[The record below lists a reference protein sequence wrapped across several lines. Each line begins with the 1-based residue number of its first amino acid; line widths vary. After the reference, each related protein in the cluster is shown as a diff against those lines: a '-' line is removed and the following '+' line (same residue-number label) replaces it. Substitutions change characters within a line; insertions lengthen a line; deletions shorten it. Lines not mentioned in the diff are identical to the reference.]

1 MSSLHPIQEE
11 QRRNDEEIEDE
22 DEFDDE
28 DDDLKFSQV
37 VVLRSK
43 QFSVRFLKGF
53 GSGLGVYTG
62 IKIVTL
68 LMRNPFRES
77 LPKIRTE
84 FLAKDSFKFAAF
96 LGLYPSIYDLI
107 VELLEH
113 YRGRRD
119 DFNSALAG
127 GIAGLSMAIEDRTR
141 RRVYCL
147 FALARAIGAMVTT
160 LVKRGVIPPIPHSET
175 ALFCTCT
182 SFLVYCTALKP
193 QYLFTGYYRS
203 VLKWSRDYT
212 DRKLKLLF
220 REPGNKFLT
229 CAEAQLHDHSCTY
242 HAFKDFIQS
251 LPPFAK
257 LYLPIHMAPII
268 FFRYKQFLKRPKR
281 FICAIVKNVVWS
293 TAFLATMVMLAKY
306 GICLLR
312 NFQFK
317 QPPLSSW
324 IPAIAGFV
332 AGLGVLFERK
342 NRRRE
347 LSLFLIPHT
356 LYAVYLWAKESRIVR
371 HVPHSSLFLF
381 ALAMVPIM
389 HAYEREPESLN
400 LLLHSALKFF
410 VGKRQSTI
418 ERKKR
423 RTVSEMSM

>member
-1 MSSLHPIQEE
+1 MSSLHPIKEE
-11 QRRNDEEIEDE
+11 RSHSNDDE
-22 DEFDDE
+22 DDNDFDDE
-28 DDDLKFSQV
+28 DD
-37 VVLRSK
+37 LRLSEMAILRAR
-43 QFSVRFLKGF
+43 QFMVRFLKGF

-62 IKIVTL
+62 IKIVTS

-77 LPKIRTE
+77 LPKIRAE

-96 LGLYPSIYDLI
+96 LGLFPSIYDLV

-119 DFNSALAG
+119 DFNSAIAG
-127 GIAGLSMAIEDRTR
+127 GIAGLSMIVEDRTR
-141 RRVYCL
+141 RRIYCL
-147 FALARAIGAMVTT
+147 FAIARAIGAMVTT
-160 LVKRGVIPPIPHSET
+160 LVKRGIVPAVPYSET
-175 ALFCTCT
+175 ALFCSCT

-203 VLKWSRDYT
+203 VLKWSRDYS
-212 DRKLKLLF
+212 DQKLKILF
-220 REPGNKFLT
+220 REPGAHFLT
-229 CAEAQLHDHSCTY
+229 CAEAGLHEQSCTY
-242 HAFKDFIQS
+242 HAFKDFLQS

-268 FFRYKQFLKRPKR
+268 FFNHKRLIKRPKR
-281 FICAIVKNVVWS
+281 VLISLLKNIVFS

-306 GICLLR
+306 GICILR
-312 NFQFK
+312 NFQFRK
-317 QPPLSSW
+317 PPLSPW
-324 IPAIAGFV
+324 IPTMAGFI
-332 AGLGVLFERK
+332 AGLGVLFERE

-356 LYAVYLWAKESRIVR
+356 LYAIYLWAKEHGIIK
-371 HVPHSSLFLF
+371 HIPNSSLLMY
-381 ALAMVPIM
+381 AVAMVPIM

-423 RTVSEMSM
+423 RTISEMSM

>member
-1 MSSLHPIQEE
+1 MSSLHPIKEE
-11 QRRNDEEIEDE
+11 FVLENDDDDDFDEEDE
-22 DEFDDE
+22 V
-28 DDDLKFSQV
+28 DLTQL
-37 VVLRSK
+37 VVLRARK
-43 QFSVRFLKGF
+43 FSVRFLKGF

-62 IKIVTL
+62 IKIVTS

-77 LPKIRTE
+77 LPKIRAE
-84 FLAKDSFKFAAF
+84 ILAKDSFKFAAF
-96 LGLYPSIYDLI
+96 LGLFPSIYDLI

-119 DFNSALAG
+119 DFNSAIAG
-127 GIAGLSMAIEDRTR
+127 GVAGLSMVVEDRTR
-141 RRVYCL
+141 RRIYCL
-147 FALARAIGAMVTT
+147 FAIARAVGAMVTT
-160 LVKRGVIPPIPHSET
+160 LVKRGLIPAVPYSET
-175 ALFCTCT
+175 ALFCSCT

-212 DRKLKLLF
+212 DKKLNVLF
-220 REPGNKFLT
+220 REPGTKFLT
-229 CAEAQLHDHSCTY
+229 CAEAGLHEQSCTY
-242 HAFKDFIQS
+242 HAFKDFLQS

-281 FICAIVKNVVWS
+281 SLTSLLKNIVFS

-312 NFQFK
+312 NFQFRE
-317 QPPLSSW
+317 PPLSPW
-324 IPAIAGFV
+324 IPAMAGFV
-332 AGLGVLFERK
+332 AGLGVLFERE

-356 LYAVYLWAKESRIVR
+356 LYAVYLWAKEYGIIR
-371 HVPHSSLFLF
+371 HIPHSSLFMY
-381 ALAMVPIM
+381 AIAMVPIM